1 MRKRKYPNIPNQT
14 EILGRKI
21 VVKYNTPRLIER
33 GLYGSM
39 NCVTGELHLAETV
52 AGNKVPVEEI
62 EITYWHE
69 VLHYI
74 FNKNGYEKIFHDN
87 NIDLEKIV
95 EDTAVGIHQ
104 AINKA
109 K

>member
-1 MRKRKYPNIPNQT
+1 MRKRKYSNIPERT

-21 VVKYNTPRLIER
+21 VVKYNTPRVIEK

-39 NCVTGELHLAETV
+39 NCVTGELHLSEEIY
-52 AGNKVPVEEI
+52 GNKVPVEEM

-69 VLHYI
+69 ILHYI
-74 FNKNGYEKIFHDN
+74 FNKNGYEKTFNDKG
-87 NIDLEKIV
+87 IDLEKIV
-95 EDTAVGIHQ
+95 EDTAVGIQQ
-104 AINKA
+104 AITKA